1 MVQNQEQPVGK
12 ITFSILIALSLSH
25 CLNDL
30 LQSVLS
36 ASYPLF
42 KDDLGLSFAQIG
54 LITLVYQLSASVF
67 QPITGIFFDKH
78 PVAWSLP
85 IGMSFTLIGLINLAF
100 SDNLYW
106 ILASVFLIGIGSS
119 VLHPE
124 ASRIT
129 FLASG
134 GKRGLAQ
141 SLFQVGGNFGGS
153 LGPLLVALLVAPYG
167 RQHLI
172 VFAFVALAAIGVMY
186 PICKWYRSYLNR
198 MKEQTVSIR
207 KPVHLPLPMDK
218 TALSIGI
225 LLILIFSKY
234 IYMASLTSY
243 YTFYLIH
250 KFNVSVQDSQLYLFI
265 FLVATAIGVMYP
277 ICKWYKSYLNRMKAQ
292 TVSVRKPVH
301 LPLPM
306 DKTALSIAILLILIF
321 SKYIYMASLTSYY
334 TFYLIHKFN
343 VSVQDSQLYLF
354 IFLVATAIGTLIGGP
369 VGDRIGR
376 KYVIWASIL
385 GAAPFSL
392 LMPHANLLW
401 TIILSFCVGLMLS
414 SAFPAILLY
423 AQELLPTKLGLISG
437 LFFGFAF
444 GVAGVASAVLGNLAD
459 KTSIEY
465 VYNICAYMPLLGLV
479 TFFLPNL
486 KKKKIE

>member
-30 LQSVLS
+30 LQSVVS
-36 ASYPLF
+36 AAYPLF

-67 QPITGIFFDKH
+67 QPITGIIFDKY
-78 PVAWSLP
+78 PIAWSLP
-85 IGMSFTLIGLINLAF
+85 IGMSFTMVGLTSLAF
-100 SDNLYW
+100 SDNLPW
-106 ILASVFLIGIGSS
+106 ILLSVFLIGIGSS

-141 SLFQVGGNFGGS
+141 SLFQVGG
-153 LGPLLVALLVAPYG
+153 
-167 RQHLI
+167 RDHLFI
-172 VFAFVALAAIGVMY
+172 FSFVALAAIGVMY
-186 PICKWYRSYLNR
+186 PICKWYKSYLNR
-198 MKEQTVSIR
+198 MKAQIVSLR

-218 TALSIGI
+218 TAITIGI

-250 KFNVSVQDSQLYLFI
+250 KFNVTVQE
-265 FLVATAIGVMYP
+265 
-277 ICKWYKSYLNRMKAQ
+277 
-292 TVSVRKPVH
+292 
-301 LPLPM
+301 
-306 DKTALSIAILLILIF
+306 
-321 SKYIYMASLTSYY
+321 
-334 TFYLIHKFN
+334 
-343 VSVQDSQLYLF
+343 SQLYLF

-369 VGDRIGR
+369 IGDRVGR

-385 GAAPFSL
+385 GAAPFAL
-392 LMPHANLLW
+392 LMPHANLTW
-401 TIILSFCVGLMLS
+401 TVVLSFCVGLMLS

-423 AQELLPTKLGLISG
+423 AQELLPTKLGLVSG

-465 VYNICAYMPLLGLV
+465 VYNVCAYMPLLGLV

-486 KKKKIE
+486 KKQKAA